1 MIGRL
6 VGTALLC
13 LLISGLRVEAETVR
27 SAHQETFPPFVEV
40 QSGKSEGLFVDILS
54 AAAKRE
60 GSAYSRAGLIP

>member
-6 VGTALLC
+6 VGMALLC

-27 SAHQETFPPFVEV
+27 FAHQETFPPFVEV
-40 QSGKSEGLFVDILS
+40 QNGKSEGLFADILS